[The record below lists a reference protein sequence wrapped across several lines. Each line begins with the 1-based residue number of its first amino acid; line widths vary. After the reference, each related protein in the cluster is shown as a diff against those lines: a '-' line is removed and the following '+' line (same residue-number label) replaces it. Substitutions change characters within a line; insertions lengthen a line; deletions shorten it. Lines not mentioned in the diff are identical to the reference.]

1 MRTLGKDHSS
11 SVVRI
16 PTHTLVSYFPRV
28 VSYGSQSHALLS
40 KPLEVSVTR
49 TQVPCLLSHTLLFQ
63 LSNSIKYFLT
73 VKIEN
78 INHRDGFG
86 PDVDVAPSEVAAI
99 VRFKYLF

>member
-1 MRTLGKDHSS
+1 MLSS
-11 SVVRI
+11 
-16 PTHTLVSYFPRV
+16 PPLKVS
-28 VSYGSQSHALLS
+28 
-40 KPLEVSVTR
+40 EMR
-49 TQVPCLLSHTLLFQ
+49 TQVPCLSHTLLFQ

-86 PDVDVAPSEVAAI
+86 PDVDAAPSEVAI